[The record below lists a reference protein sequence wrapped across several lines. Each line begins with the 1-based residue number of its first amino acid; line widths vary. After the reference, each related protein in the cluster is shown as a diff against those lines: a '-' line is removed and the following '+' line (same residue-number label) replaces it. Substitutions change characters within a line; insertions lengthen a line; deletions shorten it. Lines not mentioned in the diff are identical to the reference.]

1 MHCCT
6 AHALPSQ
13 SFHTDSRRHTY
24 AYDEYVIIR
33 YTVKT
38 TAGIPD
44 NTTDTWRVRSCPVTV
59 SKHELEVDFV
69 VLNIGDGR
77 YS

>member
-1 MHCCT
+1 MHN
-6 AHALPSQ
+6 
-13 SFHTDSRRHTY
+13 
-24 AYDEYVIIR
+24 DEYVIIR